1 MGRQRQQ
8 RPLSCRLCRTRKLRC
23 SLVFPCS
30 NCTTRGDICNPQNS
44 DNRKKDVSVVKDVSV
59 AQKITAAELL
69 SRLQR
74 LETLVALDNTS
85 QEPQRIGHELEQQSL
100 PSRTNHGYPETNR
113 LSSITSLSDDS
124 TVVQEWLQ
132 RLTADA
138 SKLERSC
145 LGGKPLVSLPI
156 VLACAVVCCTLM
168 CVQSNMKSNVWQP
181 LGLFDRRSH
190 HVPYL
195 FHPPYC

>member
-44 DNRKKDVSVVKDVSV
+44 DNRKDVSVVKDVSV
-59 AQKITAAELL
+59 AEKITAAELL

-85 QEPQRIGHELEQQSL
+85 QEPQRVGHELEQQSL
-100 PSRTNHGYPETNR
+100 PSRTNNGYPETNR
-113 LSSITSLSDDS
+113 LSSITSLSRDS
-124 TVVQEWLQ
+124 TVVQERLQ

-145 LGGKPLVSLPI
+145 LGGKPLVSLAI
-156 VLACAVVCCTLM
+156 VLAYAVVCCLYA
-168 CVQSNMKSNVWQP
+168 CKV
-181 LGLFDRRSH
+181 
-190 HVPYL
+190 
-195 FHPPYC
+195 

>member
-1 MGRQRQQ
+1 
-8 RPLSCRLCRTRKLRC
+8 
-23 SLVFPCS
+23 
-30 NCTTRGDICNPQNS
+30 
-44 DNRKKDVSVVKDVSV
+44 VSATKN
-59 AQKITAAELL
+59 ITAAELL

-74 LETLVALDNTS
+74 LETLVALDNPS

-100 PSRTNHGYPETNR
+100 PPRTNNGHSEANR
-113 LSSITSLSDDS
+113 LSSVTSLSGNS
-124 TVVQEWLQ
+124 SVVQEWLQ

-156 VLACAVVCCTLM
+156 VLTYAVVCCTHIR
-168 CVQSNMKSNVWQP
+168 VQSNMKSDVWQP